1 MRKKLVVF
9 LFEISKS
16 LYTKFFKKYHIPWEV
31 TTEDLLQF
39 PTETFGFHLGEFL
52 QKNNFQLI
60 PKVEHHDAYHTLT
73 NYGTRVEE
81 EIGLQYLCM
90 GNGKK
95 SPYMYGAIL
104 LGTLILPE
112 YISFYLQSYQI
123 GKQAHPF
130 HHFDYEQV
138 LHLDYKVFQSMVFS
152 KATITNQLQFN
163 ININQSL
170 WKIKKENLEI
180 G

>member
-1 MRKKLVVF
+1 
-9 LFEISKS
+9 
-16 LYTKFFKKYHIPWEV
+16 
-31 TTEDLLQF
+31 LLQF

-52 QKNNFQLI
+52 QQNNFQLI
-60 PKVEHHDAYHTLT
+60 PKVERHDAYHTLT

-112 YISFYLQSYQI
+112 YFGFYVKSFLV
-123 GKQAHPF
+123 GKEANPF

-138 LHLDYKVFQSMVFS
+138 LHLDYFQFKSMIFS
-152 KATITNQLQFN
+152 EKTLNTHLQ
-163 ININQSL
+163 IHSI
-170 WKIKKENLEI
+170 
-180 G
+180 

>member
-1 MRKKLVVF
+1 M
-9 LFEISKS
+9 
-16 LYTKFFKKYHIPWEV
+16 
-31 TTEDLLQF
+31 LQF

-52 QKNNFQLI
+52 QQNNFQLI
-60 PKVEHHDAYHTLT
+60 PKVERHDAYHTLT

-112 YISFYLQSYQI
+112 YFGFYVKSFLV
-123 GKQAHPF
+123 GKEANPF
-130 HHFDYEQV
+130 HHFDFEQV
-138 LHLDYKVFQSMVFS
+138 LHLDYFQFKSMIFS
-152 KATITNQLQFN
+152 DKTIKTHLQ
-163 ININQSL
+163 IHSI
-170 WKIKKENLEI
+170 
-180 G
+180 

>member
-1 MRKKLVVF
+1 M
-9 LFEISKS
+9 
-16 LYTKFFKKYHIPWEV
+16 
-31 TTEDLLQF
+31 LQF

-52 QKNNFQLI
+52 QQNNFQLI
-60 PKVEHHDAYHTLT
+60 PKVERHDAYHTLT

-95 SPYMYGAIL
+95 SLYMYGAIL

-112 YISFYLQSYQI
+112 YFGFYVKSFLV
-123 GKQAHPF
+123 GKEANPF

-138 LHLDYKVFQSMVFS
+138 LHLDYFQFKSMIFS
-152 KATITNQLQFN
+152 DKTIKTHLQ
-163 ININQSL
+163 IHSI
-170 WKIKKENLEI
+170 
-180 G
+180 

>member
-1 MRKKLVVF
+1 M
-9 LFEISKS
+9 
-16 LYTKFFKKYHIPWEV
+16 
-31 TTEDLLQF
+31 LQF

-52 QKNNFQLI
+52 QQNNFQLI
-60 PKVEHHDAYHTLT
+60 PKVERHDAYHTLT

-112 YISFYLQSYQI
+112 YFGFYVKSFLV
-123 GKQAHPF
+123 GKEANPF

-138 LHLDYKVFQSMVFS
+138 LHLDYFQFKSMIFS
-152 KATITNQLQFN
+152 DKTIKTHLQ
-163 ININQSL
+163 IHSI
-170 WKIKKENLEI
+170 
-180 G
+180 

>member
-1 MRKKLVVF
+1 M
-9 LFEISKS
+9 
-16 LYTKFFKKYHIPWEV
+16 
-31 TTEDLLQF
+31 LQF

-52 QKNNFQLI
+52 QQNNFQLI
-60 PKVEHHDAYHTLT
+60 PKVERHDAYHTLT

-95 SPYMYGAIL
+95 SLYMHGAIL

-112 YISFYLQSYQI
+112 YFGFYVKSFLV
-123 GKQAHPF
+123 GKEANPF

-138 LHLDYKVFQSMVFS
+138 LHLDYFQFKSMIFS
-152 KATITNQLQFN
+152 EKTLDTHLQ
-163 ININQSL
+163 IHSI
-170 WKIKKENLEI
+170 
-180 G
+180 

>member
-1 MRKKLVVF
+1 MRKQLVIF
-9 LFEISKS
+9 LFEISKNI
-16 LYTKFFKKYHIPWEV
+16 YTKFFKNDHIAWQV
-31 TTEDLLQF
+31 STEDLLQF
-39 PTETFGFHLGEFL
+39 PKETFGFHLGEFL
-52 QKNNFQLI
+52 QQNNFQLI
-60 PKVEHHDAYHTLT
+60 PKVERHDAYHTLT

-112 YISFYLQSYQI
+112 YFGFYVKSFLV
-123 GKQAHPF
+123 GKEANPF

-138 LHLDYKVFQSMVFS
+138 LHLDYFQFKSMIFS
-152 KATITNQLQFN
+152 EKTLNTHLQ
-163 ININQSL
+163 IHSI
-170 WKIKKENLEI
+170 
-180 G
+180 

>member
-1 MRKKLVVF
+1 MRKQLVIF
-9 LFEISKS
+9 LFEISKNI
-16 LYTKFFKKYHIPWEV
+16 YTKFFKKDHIAWQV
-31 TTEDLLQF
+31 STEDLLQF

-52 QKNNFQLI
+52 QQNNFQLI
-60 PKVEHHDAYHTLT
+60 PKVERHDAYHTLT

-112 YISFYLQSYQI
+112 YFGFYVKSFLV
-123 GKQAHPF
+123 GKDANPF

-138 LHLDYKVFQSMVFS
+138 LHLDYFQFKSMIFS
-152 KATITNQLQFN
+152 EKTLNTHLQ
-163 ININQSL
+163 IHSI
-170 WKIKKENLEI
+170 
-180 G
+180 

>member
-16 LYTKFFKKYHIPWEV
+16 LYTKFFKKNHIPWEV

-60 PKVEHHDAYHTLT
+60 PKVERHDAYHTLT

-123 GKQAHPF
+123 
-130 HHFDYEQV
+130 Y
-138 LHLDYKVFQSMVFS
+138 FS
-152 KATITNQLQFN
+152 HVIQEH
-163 ININQSL
+163 SL
-170 WKIKKENLEI
+170 WGHDFLIYYNLLLTFQYRGLHPKESTPYVLRYRLRYPLLTNILYY
-180 G
+180 

>member
-1 MRKKLVVF
+1 M
-9 LFEISKS
+9 
-16 LYTKFFKKYHIPWEV
+16 
-31 TTEDLLQF
+31 LQF

-52 QKNNFQLI
+52 QQNNFQLI
-60 PKVEHHDAYHTLT
+60 PKVERHDAYHTLT

-104 LGTLILPE
+104 LGTFILPE
-112 YISFYLQSYQI
+112 YFGFYVKSFLV
-123 GKQAHPF
+123 GKEANPF

-138 LHLDYKVFQSMVFS
+138 LHLDYFQFKSMIFS
-152 KATITNQLQFN
+152 DKTIKTHLQ
-163 ININQSL
+163 IHSI
-170 WKIKKENLEI
+170 
-180 G
+180 